1 MGMFCFCSD
10 QIHTVIIVSFWS
22 EATAGYACMSVMITQ
37 TAVDEDD
44 RTCLVHTESVLNT
57 L

>member
-1 MGMFCFCSD
+1 MLCFCSD

-22 EATAGYACMSVMITQ
+22 EATVCYACSM

-44 RTCLVHTESVLNT
+44 WTCLVHTE
-57 L
+57 